1 MQIAQI
7 HPINFFIWDPDL
19 HIFETEFFSLRWY
32 SLLFASGFFLG
43 RFIVVRSYK
52 VENGYDNTV
61 DLQMFYMVFGILL
74 GARMGHILFYEP
86 HLLQRDFLELFYF
99 WKSGLASHGTALGIL
114 FGVALYSYKITFKVN
129 QLRIV
134 DRLRRGYDYFQVMDR
149 LIIVVALGCALIR
162 VGNFIN
168 SEIIGKP
175 TGKNYG
181 VLFSKPVEEYLK
193 SQLPFVQE
201 VVFEETGQL
210 YQLGKPFLK
219 TTIIFETEAYKED
232 RIRNS
237 VNKSLG
243 FVLPINVNER
253 SHVINPLGRKVEH
266 TFKRSANSFEL
277 DMETVGVYRHP
288 TQLYE
293 SLTYFLIGV
302 LLYILWN
309 KYRIL
314 LRPGSILGLFLII
327 AFAGRFLLESF
338 KENQVHFEGDLS
350 LNLGQLLS
358 IPFFIFGIYV
368 FSRNLKNNS
377 LFKISK

>member
-1 MQIAQI
+1 
-7 HPINFFIWDPDL
+7 
-19 HIFETEFFSLRWY
+19 
-32 SLLFASGFFLG
+32 
-43 RFIVVRSYK
+43 
-52 VENGYDNTV
+52 
-61 DLQMFYMVFGILL
+61 
-74 GARMGHILFYEP
+74 
-86 HLLQRDFLELFYF
+86 
-99 WKSGLASHGTALGIL
+99 
-114 FGVALYSYKITFKVN
+114 
-129 QLRIV
+129 
-134 DRLRRGYDYFQVMDR
+134 MDR

-181 VLFSKPVEEYLK
+181 ILFAKPVEEYLK

-201 VVFEETGQL
+201 VVFKETGQL
-210 YQLGKPFLK
+210 YQPGKPFLK

-237 VNKSLG
+237 VNKSLS

-253 SHVINPLGRKVEH
+253 SHVINPLGSKVEH

-277 DMETVGVYRHP
+277 HMETVGVYRHP

-314 LRPGSILGLFLII
+314 LRPGSILGLFLIM